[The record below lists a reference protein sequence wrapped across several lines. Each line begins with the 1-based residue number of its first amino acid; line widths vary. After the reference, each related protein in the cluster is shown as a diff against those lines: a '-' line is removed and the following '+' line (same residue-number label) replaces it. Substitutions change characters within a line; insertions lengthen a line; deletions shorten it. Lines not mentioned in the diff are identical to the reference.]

1 MILMQQDLI
10 SGSVPKRLFRF
21 AAPLFLANLL
31 QSCYSLV
38 DMAVVGR
45 FVGSAGLAAAASSAQ
60 IVSVITSLC
69 LGLSTGGT
77 VLVSQYRGAKRTEEE
92 RAASGTL
99 CAFSLLLSLVLA
111 AALPFLCGPV
121 FQFMSVPVQVMP
133 LALEYLRILS
143 PGLLFSF
150 GYNALCA
157 ILRGQGDSAGPLK
170 FVAGSTLLNIALDLL
185 LTGILGLGMAGAAL
199 ATVAA
204 QAFSCLLAVLYLLR
218 RGFFREV
225 RRKHFRLRG
234 ASLGRLLRLGLPTAA
249 QMTVLNLSYL
259 LVTGMFN
266 ACGVAEAAA
275 AGVGLNLNTYAA
287 MPCWAVGQ
295 AVTAMTGQN
304 LGAKKPDRARRTAL
318 TGLWLS
324 ALLCAVP
331 VSAVQLFT
339 PQIVFCFNRDPA
351 VIAAGV
357 RYLRICCGLNFLP
370 YSCMYL
376 LDSFAT
382 GAGDSLFAMGNA
394 LFQSVVVR
402 LSLSALF
409 TYVLGWGFSGLCW
422 AEFLSPLLPC
432 LLGAAYFLSG
442 VWQKKNRI
450 ST

>member
-1 MILMQQDLI
+1 MQQDLT
-10 SGSVPKRLFRF
+10 SGSVPKRLVRF
-21 AAPLFLANLL
+21 ALPLLLANLL

-38 DMAVVGR
+38 DMAVVGQ
-45 FVGSAGLAAAASSAQ
+45 FVGSAGLAAAASSSQ

-69 LGLSTGGT
+69 LGLATGGT
-77 VLVSQYRGAKRTEEE
+77 VLVAQYRGAKREAEE

-99 CAFSLLLSLVLA
+99 CVFSLLLALVIA
-111 AALPFLCGPV
+111 AALPLACGPV

-143 PGLLFSF
+143 PGILFSF

-157 ILRGQGDSAGPLK
+157 ILRGRGDSAGPLK
-170 FVAGSTLLNIALDLL
+170 FVAGSTLLNIGLDLL
-185 LTGILGLGMAGAAL
+185 LTGALGMGMAGAAW
-199 ATVAA
+199 ATVAS
-204 QAFSCLLAVLYLLR
+204 QAFSCFLAVRYLQR
-218 RGFFREV
+218 RGFFREL
-225 RRKHFRLRG
+225 RRKDFRLH
-234 ASLGRLLRLGLPTAA
+234 APSLGRLLRLGLPTAA
-249 QMTVLNLSYL
+249 QMSVLNLSYL

-304 LGAKKPDRARRTAL
+304 LGAKKPERARKTAL
-318 TGLWLS
+318 NGLWLS

-331 VSAVQLFT
+331 VAAVQLFT
-339 PQIVFCFNRDPA
+339 PQIVSCFNGDPA
-351 VIAAGV
+351 VLAAGV
-357 RYLRICCGLNFLP
+357 LYLRICCGINFLP

-382 GAGDSLFAMGNA
+382 GAGDSLFAMLNS

-422 AEFLSPLLPC
+422 AEFFSPILPC
-432 LLGAAYFLSG
+432 LLGGAYFLSG
-442 VWQKKNRI
+442 RWKRKTV
-450 ST
+450 S